1 MKCLACGSTA
11 LVSGTLFDNSSG
23 GPPAF
28 KLDDVSVWKSMF
40 GVGTRKVRSYG
51 CVHCGHLQLAVDFSK
66 KDLQRY
72 QQFEGEQP
80 DVLERLN
87 SENSRIEQLEDQNDL
102 EDVSRRANEETTS
115 LEEILAEIEA
125 RKSRS

>member
-1 MKCLACGSTA
+1 MKCLVCGSTA

-23 GPPAF
+23 GSPAF

-66 KDLQRY
+66 KDRERY

-80 DVLERLN
+80 GVLERLN
-87 SENSRIEQLEDQNDL
+87 
-102 EDVSRRANEETTS
+102 NEET
-115 LEEILAEIEA
+115 
-125 RKSRS
+125 R